1 MPSASRTR
9 AGKPHWVIYRFTMP
23 RRANKRWKIRRG
35 LEPVSCLKCVHPLF
49 HEEEENCTTTFS
61 DNPTENP
68 PKIQSLPTHPRA
80 DVKVGVKFWS
90 PQSVSGALQQ
100 KSVAAQLKTMGT
112 TKKWLYRVCYI
123 RCNPSLW
130 KPRERIQPNDLR
142 RCYLHPQPAVELVH
156 PVWSGCTPTLLATQL
171 QWRRWK
177 SRLSKSIWDLR
188 ATVH

>member
-1 MPSASRTR
+1 MRHSGLSSVTSLVKMPSASRTR

-100 KSVAAQLKTMGT
+100 KGVAAQLKTMGT
-112 TKKWLYRVCYI
+112 TKKWHHRVCYI

-130 KPRERIQPNDLR
+130 KPRERIQPNWFEKMLFTTR
-142 RCYLHPQPAVELVH
+142 SMQL
-156 PVWSGCTPTLLATQL
+156 SSCTQSEVGARQ
-171 QWRRWK
+171 
-177 SRLSKSIWDLR
+177 
-188 ATVH
+188 HF